1 MVRHDELGDLQF
13 ALERMRQKLNET
25 TITKNY
31 LNTVLNSLSDAVLVT
46 SPNGIVKSCNE
57 ATQRLLGYSEAD
69 LVGKPLVSFIDEA
82 HRECVRPEHSAPEA
96 RETVLR
102 TASGQTI
109 PVSMASSAITT
120 EDPQFQG
127 NIYVARNITERK
139 RAERRIRYLARY
151 DTLTKMPNRM
161 QFQHLLQQA
170 IARARRN
177 QRSLALLY
185 LDLDRFKEVN
195 DTFGHA
201 AGDRTLEILSERLTR
216 NLSKDTVIGRLAGD
230 EFAMFIDDLP
240 VDIDNRAAIGA
251 LARTLLDEISRTFY
265 VNQQEVYLTASV
277 GIAICPYDAENVIDL
292 IRNADAAMYHSKQN
306 GGNSCAFYVPE
317 MNAAAVER
325 LMLKSKLR
333 RALERDELVIL
344 YQSKVDLRS
353 GRVVGAEALLRW
365 RLPGHGD
372 ISPSHFIPLAEETSL
387 ILDIGEWVLNRV
399 CADYREW
406 QKMRA
411 RARPHR
417 HQPVA
422 APTEA
427 GELHRPLPQRVPQAR
442 GLAHLLRAG
451 SHRNHVDDRPEAHHR
466 LLNELYAMGL
476 NLAIDDFGTGYSSL
490 SALQQFPIGTLKI
503 DQSFVRDVAVD
514 SNDAAI
520 VRTIIDMGKS
530 LDLEVIAEGVEASE
544 QLEFLRKHG
553 CYYAQGRLFGDAME
567 AGKLLAILAG
577 QVGGAAY
584 HARPVRAHGAAADP
598 PLVVARPPMLSARD
612 LTLRRGP
619 EPLFEQV
626 NFTVFRGN
634 KVGITGANGAGKSS
648 LFAAIRGE
656 LAADRGDI
664 ERPPDLKIAHV
675 EQEIAASERAAIEFV
690 LDGDAELRAVLA
702 AIAAAERR
710 DAAVGARRSSMRRS
724 RPSTAIAPRRAPP
737 RSCMD
742 SDSRP
747 RITSGQVA
755 EFSGGWRV
763 RLAMARA
770 LCSRADLLLLD
781 EPTNHLDLDAIVW
794 LEEWLTAFP
803 GTLLMISHDREFLDA
818 IIDRVLHIE
827 NRAHPRLLRQ
837 LLAVRA
843 KARRGTGAAARAAGA
858 ADAAHRRDHHL
869 RESLSRQRH
878 QVAPGAEPLEDAASA
893 WSASCRRTSTARSSS
908 SSRRR

>member
-1 MVRHDELGDLQF
+1 MARSLKTKYLLLASAVGAVMSLLLGGLSYYEHRVDAADVNQLTYDTVAQKLEADLETRASSLGEITGNSLAPALGSGNKAAVASIVQRLLDERDIKRVEVLDARGTVLFSDGEPAAQQAGDWFAFQSTIHSNLVSAPVQRVGTLRIWMSRAQMRETLASIRKQLESQQGMQIKRMRGLLASVTLPLLVVGLAGAWYIARQLAGPISALVKSADRIGQGDYTRPLAVVRHDELGDLQF

-31 LNTVLNSLSDAVLVT
+31 LNTVLNSLSDAVLVA
-46 SPNGIVKSCNE
+46 SPEGIVKSCNE
-57 ATQRLLGYSEAD
+57 AARKLLGYQEAD
-69 LVGKPLVSFIDEA
+69 LLGKPLVSFIDEE
-82 HRECVRPEHSAPEA
+82 HRTAFDLTNAAPEA

-120 EDPQFQG
+120 EDPPFQG

-170 IARARRN
+170 IARARRSH
-177 QRSLALLY
+177 RSLALLY

-216 NLSKDTVIGRLAGD
+216 NLSKDMVIGRLAGD

-240 VDIDNRAAIGA
+240 MDVDNRASIGS

-277 GIAICPYDAENVIDL
+277 GVAICPYDAENVIDL

-344 YQSKVDLRS
+344 YQSKVDLRT

-399 CADYREW
+399 CSDYREW
-406 QKMRA
+406 QKSVPMPGRIAINLSLRQLKQASFIARCRA
-411 RARPHR
+411 MFRKHEVSPACFELE
-417 HQPVA
+417 V
-422 APTEA
+422 TETTLMTDPKRTI
-427 GELHRPLPQRVPQAR
+427 G
-442 GLAHLLRAG
+442 
-451 SHRNHVDDRPEAHHR
+451 

-514 SNDAAI
+514 SDDAAI

-530 LDLEVIAEGVEASE
+530 LDLEVIAEGVEATE
-544 QLEFLRKHG
+544 QLEFLRRHG
-553 CYYAQGRLFGDAME
+553 CYYAQGRLFGDAMD
-567 AGKLLAILAG
+567 AGKMLGILSG
-577 QVGGAAY
+577 QVGGAA
-584 HARPVRAHGAAADP
+584 HH
-598 PLVVARPPMLSARD
+598 
-612 LTLRRGP
+612 
-619 EPLFEQV
+619 E
-626 NFTVFRGN
+626 
-634 KVGITGANGAGKSS
+634 
-648 LFAAIRGE
+648 
-656 LAADRGDI
+656 
-664 ERPPDLKIAHV
+664 
-675 EQEIAASERAAIEFV
+675 
-690 LDGDAELRAVLA
+690 
-702 AIAAAERR
+702 
-710 DAAVGARRSSMRRS
+710 
-724 RPSTAIAPRRAPP
+724 
-737 RSCMD
+737 
-742 SDSRP
+742 
-747 RITSGQVA
+747 
-755 EFSGGWRV
+755 
-763 RLAMARA
+763 A
-770 LCSRADLLLLD
+770 LCV
-781 EPTNHLDLDAIVW
+781 PT
-794 LEEWLTAFP
+794 
-803 GTLLMISHDREFLDA
+803 
-818 IIDRVLHIE
+818 VLRPI
-827 NRAHPRLLRQ
+827 RL
-837 LLAVRA
+837 
-843 KARRGTGAAARAAGA
+843 
-858 ADAAHRRDHHL
+858 
-869 RESLSRQRH
+869 
-878 QVAPGAEPLEDAASA
+878 
-893 WSASCRRTSTARSSS
+893 SS
-908 SSRRR
+908 

>member
-1 MVRHDELGDLQF
+1 MARSLKTKYLLVALGVGAGLLLLLGGLEFYEHRVDTADVNQLTYATVEQKLETDLESRASSMSKIAGSLLAPALASGNIAAVSSIADRLLDERDIEHVEVLDANGVVLFSGSNPVVQHSTLGPYVLQSNMRSGSLRIALSRAKMHETLGSIRTQLESKQGTQVKRKRGLLAAITLPLLALGLLGAWFVARQLARPISALIKSAERIGQGDYTRPLAVVRHDELGELQR
-13 ALERMRQKLNET
+13 ALERMRQKLAET

-46 SPNGIVKSCNE
+46 SPDGIVKSCNE
-57 ATQRLLGYSEAD
+57 AAQRLLGYGEVD
-69 LVGKPLVSFIDEA
+69 LLTKPLVSFIDDA
-82 HRECVRPEHSAPEA
+82 HRSAFDLSSAAPEA

-109 PVSMASSAITT
+109 PVSMASSTITT
-120 EDPQFQG
+120 DDPQFQG

-170 IARARRN
+170 IARSRRN
-177 QRSLALLY
+177 QRGLALLY

-195 DTFGHA
+195 DTFGHS

-230 EFAMFIDDLP
+230 EFAIFIDDLP
-240 VDIDNRAAIGA
+240 VDIDNRASLGA

-277 GIAICPYDAENVIDL
+277 GVAICPYDAENVIDL

-306 GGNSCAFYVPE
+306 GGNSSAFYVPE

-344 YQSKVDLRS
+344 YQSKVDLRD

-399 CADYREW
+399 CSDYREW
-406 QKMRA
+406 QKTVPEPGRIAINLSLRQLKQASFIA
-411 RARPHR
+411 RCRGVFRKHA
-417 HQPVA
+417 VS
-422 APTEA
+422 PTCF
-427 GELHRPLPQRVPQAR
+427 ELEVTETTLMTDPKRTI
-442 GLAHLLRAG
+442 G
-451 SHRNHVDDRPEAHHR
+451 

-476 NLAIDDFGTGYSSL
+476 HLAIDDFGTGYSSL

-530 LDLEVIAEGVEASE
+530 LDLEVIAEGVEVSE

-553 CYYAQGRLFGDAME
+553 CYFAQGRLFGDAME
-567 AGKLLAILAG
+567 ARKILAILSS
-577 QVGGAAY
+577 QVGGPAY
-584 HARPVRAHGAAADP
+584 HA
-598 PLVVARPPMLSARD
+598 
-612 LTLRRGP
+612 
-619 EPLFEQV
+619 
-626 NFTVFRGN
+626 
-634 KVGITGANGAGKSS
+634 
-648 LFAAIRGE
+648 
-656 LAADRGDI
+656 
-664 ERPPDLKIAHV
+664 
-675 EQEIAASERAAIEFV
+675 
-690 LDGDAELRAVLA
+690 
-702 AIAAAERR
+702 
-710 DAAVGARRSSMRRS
+710 
-724 RPSTAIAPRRAPP
+724 
-737 RSCMD
+737 
-742 SDSRP
+742 
-747 RITSGQVA
+747 
-755 EFSGGWRV
+755 
-763 RLAMARA
+763 A
-770 LCSRADLLLLD
+770 LCGPVSLR
-781 EPTNHLDLDAIVW
+781 PTA
-794 LEEWLTAFP
+794 
-803 GTLLMISHDREFLDA
+803 
-818 IIDRVLHIE
+818 
-827 NRAHPRLLRQ
+827 
-837 LLAVRA
+837 
-843 KARRGTGAAARAAGA
+843 TG
-858 ADAAHRRDHHL
+858 
-869 RESLSRQRH
+869 
-878 QVAPGAEPLEDAASA
+878 
-893 WSASCRRTSTARSSS
+893 
-908 SSRRR
+908 

>member
-1 MVRHDELGDLQF
+1 MARSLKTKYLLLALTVGAVLSLLLGSLSYYEHRVDAADVNQLTYATVAQKLEADLETRASSLGEITGTSLAPALGSGSKAAIASIAERLLDERDIERVEVLDGSGAVLFTGGDPAAQGAGDWFVFQSTIHSNLVSAPVQRVGSLRIWVSRAEMRETLASIRKQLESQQGMQIKRMRGFLAGIALPLLVLGLAGAWYIARQLAGPISALVKSADRIGEGDYTRPLAVVRHDELGDLQF

-46 SPNGIVKSCNE
+46 SPDGIVKSCNE
-57 ATQRLLGYSEAD
+57 ATQTLLGYSQAD
-69 LVGKPLVSFIDEA
+69 LLGKPLVSFVDPV
-82 HRECVRPEHSAPEA
+82 HRNAFDLTNSAPEA

-109 PVSMASSAITT
+109 PVSMASSAIDT

-170 IARARRN
+170 IARARRS

-240 VDIDNRAAIGA
+240 MDVDNRASIGT

-277 GIAICPYDAENVIDL
+277 GVAICPYDAENVIDL

-387 ILDIGEWVLNRV
+387 ILDIGEWVLDRV
-399 CADYREW
+399 CSDYREW
-406 QKMRA
+406 QKSVPEPGRIA
-411 RARPHR
+411 INLSLRQLKQSSFISRCRGVFRKHE
-417 HQPVA
+417 VS
-422 APTEA
+422 PTCF
-427 GELHRPLPQRVPQAR
+427 ELEVTETTLMTDPKRTI
-442 GLAHLLRAG
+442 G
-451 SHRNHVDDRPEAHHR
+451 

-514 SNDAAI
+514 SDDAAI

-530 LDLEVIAEGVEASE
+530 LDLEVIAEGVEACD

-553 CYYAQGRLFGDAME
+553 CYYAQGRLFGDAMA
-567 AGKLLAILAG
+567 AGEMLGILRG
-577 QVGGAAY
+577 QVAGAAY
-584 HARPVRAHGAAADP
+584 HASLCVPTVLRPIR
-598 PLVVARPPMLSARD
+598 LS
-612 LTLRRGP
+612 
-619 EPLFEQV
+619 
-626 NFTVFRGN
+626 
-634 KVGITGANGAGKSS
+634 S
-648 LFAAIRGE
+648 
-656 LAADRGDI
+656 
-664 ERPPDLKIAHV
+664 
-675 EQEIAASERAAIEFV
+675 
-690 LDGDAELRAVLA
+690 
-702 AIAAAERR
+702 
-710 DAAVGARRSSMRRS
+710 
-724 RPSTAIAPRRAPP
+724 
-737 RSCMD
+737 
-742 SDSRP
+742 
-747 RITSGQVA
+747 
-755 EFSGGWRV
+755 
-763 RLAMARA
+763 
-770 LCSRADLLLLD
+770 
-781 EPTNHLDLDAIVW
+781 
-794 LEEWLTAFP
+794 
-803 GTLLMISHDREFLDA
+803 
-818 IIDRVLHIE
+818 
-827 NRAHPRLLRQ
+827 
-837 LLAVRA
+837 
-843 KARRGTGAAARAAGA
+843 
-858 ADAAHRRDHHL
+858 
-869 RESLSRQRH
+869 
-878 QVAPGAEPLEDAASA
+878 
-893 WSASCRRTSTARSSS
+893 
-908 SSRRR
+908 

>member
-1 MVRHDELGDLQF
+1 MARSLKTKYLLLALAVGAVLSLLLGGLSYYEHRVDAADVNQLTYATVAQKLEADLETRASSLSEITATSLAPALSSGNKTAVASIAQRLLDERDIGRVEVLDARGTVLFRGGDPAAQAAGDWFVFQSTIHSNLVSAPVQRVGSLRIWMSRAEMRETLTSLGAQLESQQGMQIKRMRGLLAGITLPLLVLGLAGAWFIARQLSGPISALVKSADRIGQGDYTRPLAVVRHDELGDLQF

-46 SPNGIVKSCNE
+46 SPEGIVKSCNE
-57 ATQRLLGYSEAD
+57 ATQRLLGYQEAD
-69 LVGKPLVSFIDEA
+69 LLGKPLVSFIDEA
-82 HRECVRPEHSAPEA
+82 HKNGFDLTNSAPEA

-109 PVSMASSAITT
+109 PVSMASSEITT
-120 EDPQFQG
+120 ADPQFQG

-170 IARARRN
+170 IARARRS

-195 DTFGHA
+195 DTFGHS

-230 EFAMFIDDLP
+230 EFAMFVDDLP
-240 VDIDNRAAIGA
+240 MDVDNRASIGT

-277 GIAICPYDAENVIDL
+277 GVAICPYDAENVIDL

-344 YQSKVDLRS
+344 YQSKVDLRN

-399 CADYREW
+399 CSDYREW
-406 QKMRA
+406 QKSVPEPGRIAINLSLRQLKQASFIARCRA
-411 RARPHR
+411 VFRKHE
-417 HQPVA
+417 VS
-422 APTEA
+422 PTCF
-427 GELHRPLPQRVPQAR
+427 ELEVTETTLMTDPKRTI
-442 GLAHLLRAG
+442 G
-451 SHRNHVDDRPEAHHR
+451 

-503 DQSFVRDVAVD
+503 DQSFVRDAAVD
-514 SNDAAI
+514 SDDAAI

-544 QLEFLRKHG
+544 QLEFLRRHG

-567 AGKLLAILAG
+567 AGKMLAILSA
-577 QVGGAAY
+577 QVGGAPH
-584 HARPVRAHGAAADP
+584 HATLCVPTVLRPIR
-598 PLVVARPPMLSARD
+598 LS
-612 LTLRRGP
+612 
-619 EPLFEQV
+619 
-626 NFTVFRGN
+626 
-634 KVGITGANGAGKSS
+634 S
-648 LFAAIRGE
+648 
-656 LAADRGDI
+656 
-664 ERPPDLKIAHV
+664 
-675 EQEIAASERAAIEFV
+675 
-690 LDGDAELRAVLA
+690 
-702 AIAAAERR
+702 
-710 DAAVGARRSSMRRS
+710 
-724 RPSTAIAPRRAPP
+724 
-737 RSCMD
+737 
-742 SDSRP
+742 
-747 RITSGQVA
+747 
-755 EFSGGWRV
+755 
-763 RLAMARA
+763 
-770 LCSRADLLLLD
+770 
-781 EPTNHLDLDAIVW
+781 
-794 LEEWLTAFP
+794 
-803 GTLLMISHDREFLDA
+803 
-818 IIDRVLHIE
+818 
-827 NRAHPRLLRQ
+827 
-837 LLAVRA
+837 
-843 KARRGTGAAARAAGA
+843 
-858 ADAAHRRDHHL
+858 
-869 RESLSRQRH
+869 
-878 QVAPGAEPLEDAASA
+878 
-893 WSASCRRTSTARSSS
+893 
-908 SSRRR
+908 

>member
-1 MVRHDELGDLQF
+1 MAHSLKTKYLLLAFGVGAALSLMLGGLAFYEHRADTADIDRLTFTTLERKLEADLEARADSLSEATGALLAPALASGNKIAVSAIATRLLEERDLQRVDVLDAHGEVIFSASNPAAGPSAPPPFSFQSGINVPSGRTPRPVGSLQIWVSRANMQDTLASIRAQLQSQQGHQFKRVRSVLAGVILPALALGLLGAWFVARQVARPITALVKSADRIGEGDYTRPLAVLRQDELGELQY
-13 ALERMRQKLNET
+13 ALERMRQNLAET

-46 SPNGIVKSCNE
+46 SPAGVVKSCNE
-57 ATQRLLGYSEAD
+57 AAQRLLGYPEAE
-69 LVGKPLVSFIDEA
+69 LLGKPLISFIDEA
-82 HRECVRPEHSAPEA
+82 HRNAFDPTSSASEA

-109 PVSMASSAITT
+109 PVSMANSTITT

-170 IARARRN
+170 IARSRRN

-230 EFAMFIDDLP
+230 EFAMFVDELP
-240 VDIDNRAAIGA
+240 IDIDNRPGLAT

-277 GIAICPYDAENVIDL
+277 GVAICPYDAENVIDL

-306 GGNSCAFYVPE
+306 GGNSSAFYVPE

-372 ISPSHFIPLAEETSL
+372 ISPSQFIPLAEETSL
-387 ILDIGEWVLNRV
+387 ILDIGEWVMNRV
-399 CADYREW
+399 CSDYREW
-406 QKMRA
+406 QKTVPEPGRIAINLSLRQLKQSSFIARCRA
-411 RARPHR
+411 VFRKHE
-417 HQPVA
+417 VS
-422 APTEA
+422 PTCF
-427 GELHRPLPQRVPQAR
+427 ELEVTETTLMTDPKRTI
-442 GLAHLLRAG
+442 G
-451 SHRNHVDDRPEAHHR
+451 

-476 NLAIDDFGTGYSSL
+476 HLAIDDFGTGYSSL

-514 SNDAAI
+514 SDDAAI

-530 LDLEVIAEGVEASE
+530 LNLEVIAEGVEASE
-544 QLEFLRKHG
+544 QLEFLRRHS
-553 CYYAQGRLFGDAME
+553 CFYAQGRLFGDAME
-567 AGKLLAILAG
+567 AKKLLAILAS
-577 QVGGAAY
+577 QMGGMPY
-584 HARPVRAHGAAADP
+584 H
-598 PLVVARPPMLSARD
+598 SA
-612 LTLRRGP
+612 LCAP
-619 EPLFEQV
+619 
-626 NFTVFRGN
+626 
-634 KVGITGANGAGKSS
+634 
-648 LFAAIRGE
+648 
-656 LAADRGDI
+656 
-664 ERPPDLKIAHV
+664 
-675 EQEIAASERAAIEFV
+675 
-690 LDGDAELRAVLA
+690 AVL
-702 AIAAAERR
+702 RPM
-710 DAAVGARRSSMRRS
+710 AVSS
-724 RPSTAIAPRRAPP
+724 
-737 RSCMD
+737 
-742 SDSRP
+742 
-747 RITSGQVA
+747 
-755 EFSGGWRV
+755 
-763 RLAMARA
+763 
-770 LCSRADLLLLD
+770 
-781 EPTNHLDLDAIVW
+781 
-794 LEEWLTAFP
+794 
-803 GTLLMISHDREFLDA
+803 
-818 IIDRVLHIE
+818 
-827 NRAHPRLLRQ
+827 
-837 LLAVRA
+837 
-843 KARRGTGAAARAAGA
+843 
-858 ADAAHRRDHHL
+858 
-869 RESLSRQRH
+869 
-878 QVAPGAEPLEDAASA
+878 
-893 WSASCRRTSTARSSS
+893 
-908 SSRRR
+908 

>member
-1 MVRHDELGDLQF
+1 MARSLKTKYLLLALAVGAVLSLLLGGLAYYQHRVDSADVNQLTYATVAQKLEADLETRASSLSEITGTSLAPALSSGNKTAVTSIAERLLDERDIERVEVSDAHGTVLFSGGDPSVRQAGDWFVFQSTIHSNLVSAPVQRVGSLQIWMSRAEMQETLASIRKQLESQQGMQIKRMRGFLAGVTVPLFLLGLAGAWFIARQLSAPISALVKSADRIGQGDYTRPLAVVRHDELGDLQF

-31 LNTVLNSLSDAVLVT
+31 LNTVLNSLSDAVFVT
-46 SPNGIVKSCNE
+46 SPDGIVKSCNE
-57 ATQRLLGYSEAD
+57 AAQRLLGFGEAD
-69 LVGKPLVSFIDEA
+69 MLDKPLVSFIDEV
-82 HRECVRPEHSAPEA
+82 HRNAFDLSNSAPEA

-109 PVSMASSAITT
+109 PVSMASSSITT

-151 DTLTKMPNRM
+151 DALTKMPNRM

-170 IARARRN
+170 IARAHRG
-177 QRSLALLY
+177 QKSLVLLY

-216 NLSKDTVIGRLAGD
+216 NLTKGTVIGRLAGD

-240 VDIDNRAAIGA
+240 ADVDNRAAIGN

-277 GIAICPYDAENVIDL
+277 GVAICPYDAENVIDL

-333 RALERDELVIL
+333 RALERNELVIL
-344 YQSKVDLRS
+344 YQSKVDLRN

-399 CADYREW
+399 CSDYREW
-406 QKMRA
+406 QKSVPEPGRIA
-411 RARPHR
+411 INLSLRQLKQASFITRCRNVFRR
-417 HQPVA
+417 HDVS
-422 APTEA
+422 PTCF
-427 GELHRPLPQRVPQAR
+427 ELEVTETTLMTDPKRTI
-442 GLAHLLRAG
+442 G
-451 SHRNHVDDRPEAHHR
+451 

-514 SNDAAI
+514 SDDAAI

-553 CYYAQGRLFGDAME
+553 CYYGQGRLFGDAME
-567 AGKLLAILAG
+567 AGKLLGILAG
-577 QVGGAAY
+577 QAGGTPH
-584 HARPVRAHGAAADP
+584 HA
-598 PLVVARPPMLSARD
+598 
-612 LTLRRGP
+612 
-619 EPLFEQV
+619 
-626 NFTVFRGN
+626 
-634 KVGITGANGAGKSS
+634 
-648 LFAAIRGE
+648 
-656 LAADRGDI
+656 
-664 ERPPDLKIAHV
+664 
-675 EQEIAASERAAIEFV
+675 
-690 LDGDAELRAVLA
+690 
-702 AIAAAERR
+702 
-710 DAAVGARRSSMRRS
+710 
-724 RPSTAIAPRRAPP
+724 
-737 RSCMD
+737 
-742 SDSRP
+742 
-747 RITSGQVA
+747 
-755 EFSGGWRV
+755 
-763 RLAMARA
+763 A
-770 LCSRADLLLLD
+770 LCV
-781 EPTNHLDLDAIVW
+781 PT
-794 LEEWLTAFP
+794 
-803 GTLLMISHDREFLDA
+803 
-818 IIDRVLHIE
+818 VLRPI
-827 NRAHPRLLRQ
+827 RL
-837 LLAVRA
+837 
-843 KARRGTGAAARAAGA
+843 
-858 ADAAHRRDHHL
+858 
-869 RESLSRQRH
+869 
-878 QVAPGAEPLEDAASA
+878 
-893 WSASCRRTSTARSSS
+893 SS
-908 SSRRR
+908 

>member
-1 MVRHDELGDLQF
+1 MARSLKTKYLMIAVAVSAVLGLLLGGFAYYEHRVNTADANQLTYATVAQSLESDLEQRASSLSKITSSSLAPVLAAGNTVAIAAIAEKLLDERDIARVAVLDAHDNVVFSGGNSADQPTSDGPFFLQTTVRSNLSQPFAPKVGSLQISMSRAQMQATLQSIRVQLLSKQGVQSKRIRGAFAFITVPLLILGLAGAWFVARQLSSPIAALVKSADQIGEGDYTRPLAVVRRDELGDLQF
-13 ALERMRQKLNET
+13 ALERMRQNLNET

-46 SPNGIVKSCNE
+46 APNGTVKSCNQAAQE
-57 ATQRLLGYSEAD
+57 LLGYSSAE
-69 LVGKPLVSFIDEA
+69 LLGKPLTGFIDEA
-82 HRECVRPEHSAPEA
+82 HRSAFDPSHEAPEA

-102 TASGQTI
+102 TATGQTI
-109 PVSMASSAITT
+109 PVSMASSAIST

-127 NIYVARNITERK
+127 SIYVARNITERK

-216 NLSKDTVIGRLAGD
+216 NLHKDAVIGRLAGD

-240 VDIDNRAAIGA
+240 MDTDNRAALQA

-265 VNQQEVYLTASV
+265 VNQQEVYLTASAGV
-277 GIAICPYDAENVIDL
+277 AICPFDAENVIDL

-372 ISPSHFIPLAEETSL
+372 ISPSQFIPLAEETSL
-387 ILDIGEWVLNRV
+387 IYDIGEWVLNRV
-399 CADYREW
+399 CTDYREW
-406 QKMRA
+406 QKSVPEPGRIA
-411 RARPHR
+411 INLSLRQLKQSSFISRCR
-417 HQPVA
+417 GIFRKNEVS
-422 APTEA
+422 PTCF
-427 GELHRPLPQRVPQAR
+427 ELEVTETTLMTDPKRTI
-442 GLAHLLRAG
+442 G
-451 SHRNHVDDRPEAHHR
+451 

-530 LDLEVIAEGVEASE
+530 LELEVIAEGVEDAE
-544 QLEFLRKHG
+544 QLQFLRSHG
-553 CYYAQGRLFGDAME
+553 CYYAQGRLFGEPME
-567 AGKLLAILAG
+567 AHKLLALLAG
-577 QVGGAAY
+577 QDGAAGHY
-584 HARPVRAHGAAADP
+584 SAMCAA
-598 PLVVARPPMLSARD
+598 PM
-612 LTLRRGP
+612 
-619 EPLFEQV
+619 
-626 NFTVFRGN
+626 
-634 KVGITGANGAGKSS
+634 
-648 LFAAIRGE
+648 
-656 LAADRGDI
+656 
-664 ERPPDLKIAHV
+664 
-675 EQEIAASERAAIEFV
+675 
-690 LDGDAELRAVLA
+690 LRAVRL
-702 AIAAAERR
+702 
-710 DAAVGARRSSMRRS
+710 SS
-724 RPSTAIAPRRAPP
+724 
-737 RSCMD
+737 
-742 SDSRP
+742 
-747 RITSGQVA
+747 
-755 EFSGGWRV
+755 
-763 RLAMARA
+763 
-770 LCSRADLLLLD
+770 
-781 EPTNHLDLDAIVW
+781 
-794 LEEWLTAFP
+794 
-803 GTLLMISHDREFLDA
+803 
-818 IIDRVLHIE
+818 
-827 NRAHPRLLRQ
+827 
-837 LLAVRA
+837 
-843 KARRGTGAAARAAGA
+843 
-858 ADAAHRRDHHL
+858 
-869 RESLSRQRH
+869 
-878 QVAPGAEPLEDAASA
+878 
-893 WSASCRRTSTARSSS
+893 
-908 SSRRR
+908 

>member
-1 MVRHDELGDLQF
+1 MARSLKTKYLLLALAVGAVLSLLLGGLSYYEHRVDAADVNQLTYATVAQKLEVDLETRASSLSEITATSLAPALSSGNKTAVASIAQRLLDERDIGRVEVLDARGTVLFRGGDPAAQATGDWFVFQSTIHSNLVSAPVQRVGSLRIWMSRAEMRETLASLGAQLENQQGMQIKRMRGLLAGITLPLLVLGLAGAWFIARQLSGPISALVKSADRIGQGDYTRPLAVVRHDELGDLQF

-46 SPNGIVKSCNE
+46 SPEGIVKSCNE
-57 ATQRLLGYSEAD
+57 ATQRLLGYQEAD
-69 LVGKPLVSFIDEA
+69 LLGKPLASFIDEA
-82 HRECVRPEHSAPEA
+82 HRNGFDLTNSAPEA

-120 EDPQFQG
+120 LDPQFQG

-170 IARARRN
+170 IARARRS

-230 EFAMFIDDLP
+230 EFAMFVDDLP
-240 VDIDNRAAIGA
+240 MDVDNRASIGT

-277 GIAICPYDAENVIDL
+277 GVAICPYDAENVIDL

-333 RALERDELVIL
+333 RALERNELVIL
-344 YQSKVDLRS
+344 YQSKVDLRN

-399 CADYREW
+399 CSDYREW
-406 QKMRA
+406 QKSVPEPGRIAINLSLRQLKQASFIARCRA
-411 RARPHR
+411 VFRR
-417 HQPVA
+417 HEVS
-422 APTEA
+422 PTCF
-427 GELHRPLPQRVPQAR
+427 ELEVTETTLMTDPKRTI
-442 GLAHLLRAG
+442 G
-451 SHRNHVDDRPEAHHR
+451 

-514 SNDAAI
+514 SDDAAI

-530 LDLEVIAEGVEASE
+530 LDLEVIAEGVEAPE
-544 QLEFLRKHG
+544 QLEFLRRHG

-567 AGKLLAILAG
+567 AGKMLAILSA
-577 QVGGAAY
+577 QVGGAPH
-584 HARPVRAHGAAADP
+584 HATLCVPTVLRPIR
-598 PLVVARPPMLSARD
+598 LS
-612 LTLRRGP
+612 
-619 EPLFEQV
+619 
-626 NFTVFRGN
+626 
-634 KVGITGANGAGKSS
+634 S
-648 LFAAIRGE
+648 
-656 LAADRGDI
+656 
-664 ERPPDLKIAHV
+664 
-675 EQEIAASERAAIEFV
+675 
-690 LDGDAELRAVLA
+690 
-702 AIAAAERR
+702 
-710 DAAVGARRSSMRRS
+710 
-724 RPSTAIAPRRAPP
+724 
-737 RSCMD
+737 
-742 SDSRP
+742 
-747 RITSGQVA
+747 
-755 EFSGGWRV
+755 
-763 RLAMARA
+763 
-770 LCSRADLLLLD
+770 
-781 EPTNHLDLDAIVW
+781 
-794 LEEWLTAFP
+794 
-803 GTLLMISHDREFLDA
+803 
-818 IIDRVLHIE
+818 
-827 NRAHPRLLRQ
+827 
-837 LLAVRA
+837 
-843 KARRGTGAAARAAGA
+843 
-858 ADAAHRRDHHL
+858 
-869 RESLSRQRH
+869 
-878 QVAPGAEPLEDAASA
+878 
-893 WSASCRRTSTARSSS
+893 
-908 SSRRR
+908 

>member
-1 MVRHDELGDLQF
+1 MARSLKTKYLLLASGVSALLALILGGLAYYDHRVNTADANQLTYATVEQKLETDLEERAGSLIKITSSSLATALKEGNNAAIATIAGRLLDERDIERVEVLDAHNNVLYSGSNPGARPTNSGPYVVQSNVQRVGSLEIWMSRAEMQDTLSSIRSQLLSKQGVQNKRIRGVLAVITLPLIILGLLGAWFIARQLSGPISALVKSADRIGEGDYTRPLAVVRHDELGDLQF
-13 ALERMRQKLNET
+13 ALERMRQNLNET

-46 SPNGIVKSCNE
+46 SPDGLVKSCNE
-57 ATQRLLGYSEAD
+57 AAQQLLGYTEAE
-69 LVGKPLVSFIDEA
+69 LIGKPLSGFIDEV
-82 HRECVRPEHSAPEA
+82 HRNSFDLSPSAPEA

-102 TASGQTI
+102 TARGQTI
-109 PVSMASSAITT
+109 PVSMASSAITSQ
-120 EDPQFQG
+120 DPQFQG

-177 QRSLALLY
+177 QRALALLY

-216 NLSKDTVIGRLAGD
+216 NLSKDAVIGRLAGD

-240 VDIDNRAAIGA
+240 VDADNRAVLGT

-265 VNQQEVYLTASV
+265 VNQQEVYLTASA

-306 GGNSCAFYVPE
+306 GGNSCAFYVPS

-406 QKMRA
+406 QKVVPEPGRVAINLSLRQLKQASFIA
-411 RARPHR
+411 RCRSVFRKHGVP
-417 HQPVA
+417 PSCFELEV
-422 APTEA
+422 TETTLMTDPKRTI
-427 GELHRPLPQRVPQAR
+427 G
-442 GLAHLLRAG
+442 
-451 SHRNHVDDRPEAHHR
+451 

-530 LDLEVIAEGVEASE
+530 LDLEVIAEGVEEAE
-544 QLEFLRKHG
+544 QLEFLRTHG

-567 AGKLLAILAG
+567 ANKLLAILAG
-577 QVGGAAY
+577 QEGGAA
-584 HARPVRAHGAAADP
+584 HHGA
-598 PLVVARPPMLSARD
+598 LC
-612 LTLRRGP
+612 
-619 EPLFEQV
+619 
-626 NFTVFRGN
+626 
-634 KVGITGANGAGKSS
+634 
-648 LFAAIRGE
+648 
-656 LAADRGDI
+656 
-664 ERPPDLKIAHV
+664 
-675 EQEIAASERAAIEFV
+675 
-690 LDGDAELRAVLA
+690 
-702 AIAAAERR
+702 
-710 DAAVGARRSSMRRS
+710 
-724 RPSTAIAPRRAPP
+724 AP
-737 RSCMD
+737 
-742 SDSRP
+742 
-747 RITSGQVA
+747 T
-755 EFSGGWRV
+755 
-763 RLAMARA
+763 
-770 LCSRADLLLLD
+770 
-781 EPTNHLDLDAIVW
+781 
-794 LEEWLTAFP
+794 
-803 GTLLMISHDREFLDA
+803 
-818 IIDRVLHIE
+818 VLH
-827 NRAHPRLLRQ
+827 PMRL
-837 LLAVRA
+837 
-843 KARRGTGAAARAAGA
+843 
-858 ADAAHRRDHHL
+858 
-869 RESLSRQRH
+869 
-878 QVAPGAEPLEDAASA
+878 
-893 WSASCRRTSTARSSS
+893 SS
-908 SSRRR
+908 